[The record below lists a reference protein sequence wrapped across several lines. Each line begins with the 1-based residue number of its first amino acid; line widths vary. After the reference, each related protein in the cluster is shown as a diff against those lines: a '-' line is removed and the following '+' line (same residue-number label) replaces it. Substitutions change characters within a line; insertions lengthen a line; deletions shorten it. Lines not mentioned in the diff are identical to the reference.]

1 MAQEWLKKYLTMKP
15 EVSKVFDDLEAYHD
29 YCRIQLCEF
38 NPAHLYDRANVNYK
52 GFLDSQRPRRPWVDR
67 GERKPYQG
75 KNPRPQYNNDRFSR

>member
-1 MAQEWLKKYLTMKP
+1 MAQEWLRKYLTMKP

-29 YCRIQLCEF
+29 YCRIELCEF
-38 NPAHLYDRANVNYK
+38 NPAHLYDRSNVNYK
-52 GFLDSQRPRRPWVDR
+52 AFLDSQRPRRPWVDR

>member
-1 MAQEWLKKYLTMKP
+1 MAQEWLKKYLTIKP

-38 NPAHLYDRANVNYK
+38 NPAHLYDRANINYK
-52 GFLDSQRPRRPWVDR
+52 SFLDSQRPRKPWVDR

-75 KNPRPQYNNDRFSR
+75 KNPRPYNNDRFSR